1 VRRRHHPK
9 HDKIGSALETIPAW
23 RQPSGSLQ
31 ASPPGA
37 WRRPERRN
45 AMRTLAQSA
54 YLESEFGT
62 LSELPSAGTP
72 LENPYVYDASAREL
86 KAMASQGL
94 VKIVEERR
102 LDVGPEGLISH
113 LTFERLR

>member
-1 VRRRHHPK
+1 
-9 HDKIGSALETIPAW
+9 
-23 RQPSGSLQ
+23 
-31 ASPPGA
+31 
-37 WRRPERRN
+37 
-45 AMRTLAQSA
+45 
-54 YLESEFGT
+54 
-62 LSELPSAGTP
+62 LSELPSVGTP

-102 LDVGPEGLISH
+102 HHGGMGGLISH